1 MLSELSIKNYALIES
16 LQVHFEAGFTSI
28 TGETGAGKSVLLGGL
43 ALVLGKRVDFSN
55 INDASKKCIIEASFN
70 IDNFNLN
77 QFFEDNDLDF
87 DSHTILRREVL
98 PSGKSR
104 AFINDS
110 PVNLSVLANLG
121 EQLIDIHS
129 QQQTQELTSDDF
141 QFQIIDALANNST
154 TVLDYQ
160 QLLKSYKTTQKQL
173 NDLKTSKLQ
182 SEKDQDYQSFLLN
195 ELSEAKLQTIHLEAL
210 EIEYNTLNNVELIQ
224 SELTLANQLISTED
238 LGVASNL
245 RTLKQLFHKLA
256 DISSIYQ
263 ALSDRIQSVAIELD
277 DIFSDIETEQSKIE
291 VNPSRLSEI
300 DLILQT
306 VHNLFAKH
314 SVNSVE
320 ALIDIEA
327 HLASQLDTLASL
339 DDSIA
344 TVEKTLES
352 IVKQLDSCAKT
363 IHKQRLQVLPDLIEQ
378 LETILT
384 DLGMPNARFKLLLNP
399 SETYLYNGKDH
410 LEFLF
415 TANKGA
421 SFLPLKKAAS
431 GGELSRI
438 MLAIK
443 SVLSKYQ
450 QLPTIMFDEI
460 DTGVSGEIAHKMGDI
475 MEQMS
480 AYMQV
485 FSITHLPQIA
495 AKGQSHFK
503 VFKQDIQETTV
514 TSLKKLSKEERVEEI
529 AQMLGGKE
537 LSASAIAHANPFPK
551 TPKSLKSPNTLSSV
565 LNSKK
570 RESVL
575 NKISMR

>member
-1 MLSELSIKNYALIES
+1 M
-16 LQVHFEAGFTSI
+16 
-28 TGETGAGKSVLLGGL
+28 
-43 ALVLGKRVDFSN
+43 
-55 INDASKKCIIEASFN
+55 
-70 IDNFNLN
+70 
-77 QFFEDNDLDF
+77 
-87 DSHTILRREVL
+87 
-98 PSGKSR
+98 
-104 AFINDS
+104 
-110 PVNLSVLANLG
+110 
-121 EQLIDIHS
+121 
-129 QQQTQELTSDDF
+129 
-141 QFQIIDALANNST
+141 
-154 TVLDYQ
+154 DYQ

-173 NDLKTSKLQ
+173 NDLKASKLK

-195 ELSEAKLQTIHLEAL
+195 ELIEAKLHTIHLEAL

-245 RTLKQLFHKLA
+245 RTLKQLFYKLA
-256 DISSIYQ
+256 DISSNYQ

-277 DIFSDIETEQSKIE
+277 DVFSDIETEQSKIE

-300 DLILQT
+300 DLILQN

-339 DDSIA
+339 DDAIA
-344 TVEKTLES
+344 TIEKTLES
-352 IVKQLDSCAKT
+352 IVKQLDGCAKK
-363 IHKQRLQVLPDLIEQ
+363 IHKQRLQVLPDLIKQ

-384 DLGMPNARFKLLLNP
+384 DLGMPNARFKLLLNL
-399 SETYLYNGKDH
+399 SDTYLYNGKDH
-410 LEFLF
+410 LKFLF

-503 VFKQDIQETTV
+503 VFKQDIKDSTV

-537 LSASAIAHANPFPK
+537 LSASAIAHANQ
-551 TPKSLKSPNTLSSV
+551 L
-565 LNSKK
+565 LN
-570 RESVL
+570 
-575 NKISMR
+575 

>member
-1 MLSELSIKNYALIES
+1 MLSELSITNYALIET
-16 LQVHFEAGFTSI
+16 LQVQFESGFTSI

-70 IDNFNLN
+70 IENFNLN

-141 QFQIIDALANNST
+141 QFQIIDALANNRT

-173 NDLKTSKLQ
+173 NDLKASKLK

-195 ELSEAKLQTIHLEAL
+195 ELIEAKLQTIHLEAL

-245 RTLKQLFHKLA
+245 RTLKQLFYKLA
-256 DISSIYQ
+256 DISSNYQ

-277 DIFSDIETEQSKIE
+277 DVFSDIETEQSKIE

-339 DDSIA
+339 DDAIA
-344 TVEKTLES
+344 TIEKTLES
-352 IVKQLDSCAKT
+352 IVKQLDDCAKK
-363 IHKQRLQVLPDLIEQ
+363 IHKQRLQVLPDLIKQ

-384 DLGMPNARFKLLLNP
+384 DLGMPNARFKLLLNL
-399 SETYLYNGKDH
+399 SDTYLYNGKDH

-480 AYMQV
+480 VYMQV

-503 VFKQDIQETTV
+503 VFKQDIKDSTV

-537 LSASAIAHANPFPK
+537 LSASAIAHANQ
-551 TPKSLKSPNTLSSV
+551 L
-565 LNSKK
+565 LN
-570 RESVL
+570 
-575 NKISMR
+575 

>member
-1 MLSELSIKNYALIES
+1 LLSELSIKNYALIET
-16 LQVHFEAGFTSI
+16 LQVQFEAGFTSI

-173 NDLKTSKLQ
+173 NDLRASKLQ

-256 DISSIYQ
+256 DISSNYQ

-339 DDSIA
+339 DDAIA
-344 TVEKTLES
+344 TIEKTLES

-475 MEQMS
+475 MAQMS

-514 TSLKKLSKEERVEEI
+514 TSLKKLSKEERVKEI

-537 LSASAIAHANPFPK
+537 LSASAIAHANQ
-551 TPKSLKSPNTLSSV
+551 L
-565 LNSKK
+565 LN
-570 RESVL
+570 
-575 NKISMR
+575 